1 VKNACDIFE
10 SQDSNFKRSRKV
22 AADLNK
28 SIVCY
33 GEIYNEK
40 KKTSFKQKKTLDE
53 FFIKKKDAIP
63 IPSTSMN
70 KDSTP
75 TPSTSKEP
83 NANEKEA
90 WIDESET
97 VMSSI

>member
-1 VKNACDIFE
+1 MCDIFE
-10 SQDSNFKRSRKV
+10 SQDSNFERSRKV

-33 GEIYNEK
+33 REIYNEK
-40 KKTSFKQKKTLDE
+40 KKTSFKQKTLDE

-63 IPSTSMN
+63 TPSTSMN

-90 WIDESET
+90 LIDESET
-97 VMSSI
+97 AMSSI